1 MLFLVDYEN
10 VGNAGMRGCDFLDA
24 QDQVIVF
31 YSEAKRHMEQRM
43 LENITASGCA
53 FDICKLC
60 KTGKNALDFYITSR
74 LGELMGGGYSGI
86 AVVVSN
92 DGGFQAVRDYWE
104 KRALRKRRI
113 LISSCIEDG
122 IVSGNENNER
132 TKTLRHLREKVT
144 IGGYYTAYAERMR
157 VKQTLRD
164 LFTGTEYESRIEEIQ
179 DMIEGQ
185 EKNAKVI
192 YLSSLHLFGRKEGLE
207 IYNRIKA
214 SDELRKSMPSGI
226 VSFPLQPTGGGS

>member
-1 MLFLVDYEN
+1 M
-10 VGNAGMRGCDFLDA
+10 
-24 QDQVIVF
+24 
-31 YSEAKRHMEQRM
+31 
-43 LENITASGCA
+43 
-53 FDICKLC
+53 
-60 KTGKNALDFYITSR
+60 
-74 LGELMGGGYSGI
+74 
-86 AVVVSN
+86 
-92 DGGFQAVRDYWE
+92 
-104 KRALRKRRI
+104 
-113 LISSCIEDG
+113 
-122 IVSGNENNER
+122 SGNENNER